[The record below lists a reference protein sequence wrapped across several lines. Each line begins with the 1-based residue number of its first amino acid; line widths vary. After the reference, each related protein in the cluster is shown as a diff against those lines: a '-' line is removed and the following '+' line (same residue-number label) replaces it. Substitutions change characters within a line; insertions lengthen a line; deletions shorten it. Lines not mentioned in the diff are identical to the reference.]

1 MDWTADVDPFEAP
14 EGRWCHPST
23 NLVLDFHGDPAAADL
38 CVLSEGNHNM
48 ALRETLQRFQA
59 RMPPPAAYF
68 YATTPPGPIL
78 TLLARGRLQ
87 IGNLVLSV
95 SPHVFIG
102 PPEVLDRLAAEGRVS
117 DHRPFVRNQGNVLLV
132 RKGNPKGIAS
142 VEDLVGKGATVFL
155 SNPETEGA
163 SHRAYAAT
171 LAALSGDPAFLDRID
186 AVFGERIHHREAPAS
201 VAAGAA
207 DAAVVFHHLALHFTR
222 LFPGVFEIVP
232 LGGTVDRPE
241 PLPGNVVGLTH
252 AGLVGDGGRFGGAFF
267 EFLLSE
273 TVADIYRRHGLLPL
287 RGRGGPS

>member
-1 MDWTADVDPFEAP
+1 MAEAFLAAGDRVAVCDTEAGSIAALARARSDIRAEVADV
-14 EGRWCHPST
+14 T
-23 NLVLDFHGDPAAADL
+23 DPA
-38 CVLSEGNHNM
+38 S
-48 ALRETLQRFQA
+48 
-59 RMPPPAAYF
+59 
-68 YATTPPGPIL
+68 
-78 TLLARGRLQ
+78 RG
-87 IGNLVLSV
+87 
-95 SPHVFIG
+95 
-102 PPEVLDRLAAEGRVS
+102 
-117 DHRPFVRNQGNVLLV
+117 
-132 RKGNPKGIAS
+132 
-142 VEDLVGKGATVFL
+142 
-155 SNPETEGA
+155 
-163 SHRAYAAT
+163 
-171 LAALSGDPAFLDRID
+171 AFLDRID

-241 PLPGNVVGLTH
+241 PLPGNAVGLTH